1 MAFMFDKS
9 ILICKQL
16 DNESK
21 SENVIIESV
30 RPAHIMSIQNLY
42 CLYFDVITQVER
54 SSINAF
60 LYVRFGV
67 DHSSHARKQR
77 DHTPVFHPEIFVR
90 GDKVD
95 LAGQCMVNNM
105 QSSYFD

>member
-54 SSINAF
+54 SSINVF
-60 LYVRFGV
+60 FYVRFGV
-67 DHSSHARKQR
+67 DHSSQENNVITH
-77 DHTPVFHPEIFVR
+77 
-90 GDKVD
+90 
-95 LAGQCMVNNM
+95 QCFI
-105 QSSYFD
+105 QKFL